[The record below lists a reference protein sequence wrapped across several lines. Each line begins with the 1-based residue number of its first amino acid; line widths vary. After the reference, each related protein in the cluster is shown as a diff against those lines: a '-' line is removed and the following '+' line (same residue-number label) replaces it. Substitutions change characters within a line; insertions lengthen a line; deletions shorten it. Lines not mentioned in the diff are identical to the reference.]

1 MNECMASPRLGE
13 PATALLSRENTMSFR
28 RVVTA
33 RNSAGKSVVISDGP
47 SPREMALKHTPGFV
61 SAPIWM
67 SAATPA
73 LPAVGKDPMSVPGSN
88 LLPPAGGSSFMVVT
102 FPPDSVMMSADF
114 DPAKAGPEHLAAAP
128 GIAETFELDNPGM
141 HTTPTVDYGVVL
153 DGEIWLELD
162 DGATVHLK
170 QQDTF
175 VQQGA
180 RHAWRNKGT
189 KPATLVFV
197 LVGAQAA

>member
-1 MNECMASPRLGE
+1 
-13 PATALLSRENTMSFR
+13 MSFR

-33 RNSAGKSVVISDGP
+33 KNAAGKSVVVSDGP

-61 SAPIWM
+61 SAPMWM
-67 SAATPA
+67 SPTTPP
-73 LPAVGKDPMSVPGSN
+73 LLVTGNDPMSVPGSS
-88 LLPPAGGSSFMVVT
+88 LLPGPGGSTFMIVT

-128 GIAETFELDNPGM
+128 GIAETFEMENPGM
-141 HTTPTVDYGVVL
+141 HTTSTVDYAVVL

-162 DGATVHLK
+162 DGETIQLK
-170 QQDTF
+170 QKDTV

-180 RHAWRNKGT
+180 RHGWRNKGS
-189 KPATLVFV
+189 KPATLAFV
-197 LVGAQAA
+197 LIGANAV

>member
-1 MNECMASPRLGE
+1 MASPRFGE
-13 PATALLSRENTMSFR
+13 RATTTLFREKTMSFR

-33 RNSAGKSVVISDGP
+33 RNSAGKSVVVSDGP

-61 SAPIWM
+61 SAPLWM
-67 SAATPA
+67 TATAPTLAA
-73 LPAVGKDPMSVPGSN
+73 GNDPMSVAGAS
-88 LLPPAGGSSFMVVT
+88 LLPGVGGSSFMVVT

-170 QQDTF
+170 QHDTF

-189 KPATLVFV
+189 NPATLVFV
-197 LVGAQAA
+197 LMGAKAA

>member
-1 MNECMASPRLGE
+1 
-13 PATALLSRENTMSFR
+13 MSFR

-33 RNSAGKSVVISDGP
+33 KNAGGKSVVMSDGR
-47 SPREMALKHTPGFV
+47 SPREMALKYTPGFV

-67 SAATPA
+67 SAATPSLQA
-73 LPAVGKDPMSVPGSN
+73 AGNDPMSVPGSS
-88 LLPPAGGSSFMVVT
+88 LLPGEGGSTFLVVT

-128 GIAETFELDNPGM
+128 GIAETFEPEHPGM

-162 DGATVHLK
+162 DGETINLK
-170 QQDTF
+170 QHDTF
-175 VQQGA
+175 VQHGA
-180 RHAWRNKGT
+180 RHGWRNKGN
-189 KPATLVFV
+189 KPATLAFV
-197 LVGAQAA
+197 LIGAKAA

>member
-1 MNECMASPRLGE
+1 
-13 PATALLSRENTMSFR
+13 MSFR

-33 RNSAGKSVVISDGP
+33 KNVAGKSGVVSDGP

-61 SAPIWM
+61 SAPIWT
-67 SAATPA
+67 SPATPP
-73 LPAVGKDPMSVPGSN
+73 LPAAGNDPMSVPGGS
-88 LLPPAGGSSFMVVT
+88 LLPGPGGSAFMIVT

-128 GIAETFELDNPGM
+128 GIAETFEMENPGM
-141 HTTPTVDYGVVL
+141 HTTPTVDYVVVL

-162 DGATVHLK
+162 DSETVHLK
-170 QQDTF
+170 PHDTV

-180 RHAWRNKGT
+180 RHGWRNKGS
-189 KPATLVFV
+189 KPATLAFV
-197 LVGAQAA
+197 LLGEQKA

>member
-1 MNECMASPRLGE
+1 M
-13 PATALLSRENTMSFR
+13 
-28 RVVTA
+28 
-33 RNSAGKSVVISDGP
+33 VISDGP

-61 SAPIWM
+61 SAPLWT
-67 SAATPA
+67 SASTPTLSA
-73 LPAVGKDPMSVPGSN
+73 DGKDPMSVPGSS
-88 LLPPAGGSSFMVVT
+88 LLPAAGGSSFMLVT
-102 FPPDSVMMSADF
+102 FPPDSVMMSPDF
-114 DPAKAGPEHLAAAP
+114 DPAKAGPEHLVAAP

-141 HTTPTVDYGVVL
+141 HTTLTVDYGVVL

-170 QQDTF
+170 QHDAI

-197 LVGAQAA
+197 LVGAKAA

>member
-1 MNECMASPRLGE
+1 
-13 PATALLSRENTMSFR
+13 MSFR

-33 RNSAGKSVVISDGP
+33 KNTAGKSVVVSDGA

-67 SAATPA
+67 SAATA
-73 LPAVGKDPMSVPGSN
+73 SLPAERRDPMTVPGSS
-88 LLPPAGGSSFMVVT
+88 LLPVPGGSTFIVVT
-102 FPPDSVMMSADF
+102 FPPDSVMMSGEF
-114 DPAKAGPEHLAAAP
+114 DPAKAGAEHLTAAP

-162 DGATVHLK
+162 DGVTVHLK
-170 QQDTF
+170 PHDTF
-175 VQQGA
+175 VQHGA
-180 RHAWRNKGT
+180 RHGWRNKGA
-189 KPATLVFV
+189 KPATVAFV
-197 LVGAQAA
+197 LIGAKAA